1 MRQIEIV
8 EFGTLAKDLITG
20 VKGVVTAYCHY
31 YGQEADI
38 YRLEYKNENGSLC
51 ADWVTC
57 KRLEF
62 YEIAE
67 ATD

>member
-1 MRQIEIV
+1 MEQIEVV

-20 VKGVVTAYCHY
+20 VKGVITAYAHY
-31 YGQEADI
+31 YGQEADV

-51 ADWVTC
+51 ADWVAY

-62 YEIAE
+62 YEIAQE
-67 ATD
+67 TD